1 MAGTVVSTESM
12 TLATSNFSNGLG
24 LNIVKYGDIEKIVDI
39 PKEVRDAAGGNGGD
53 EPIASSSPFID
64 GVEFVIRFDES
75 MLLASW
81 APKPSEPI
89 LKDGKVQKWVPRI
102 HYCLAFYKVGAD
114 GSVSTEPTVAFMSMI
129 LPSEKSRYDIDN
141 NTEVKFDED
150 AINNRFLS
158 LRAATCAEDA
168 KKEFGCDAIRIKIR
182 RSSPFKIEGY
192 NGRTRIKRLVNLI
205 LVEQITNGEVEEV
218 KDEAEANGK

>member
-1 MAGTVVSTESM
+1 MVSTESL
-12 TLATSNFSNGLG
+12 TLANSNFSNGLG

-64 GVEFVIRFDES
+64 GAEFVIRFDES

-81 APKPSEPI
+81 MPKPAEPI
-89 LKDGKVQKWVPRI
+89 IKDGKAQKWVPRI
-102 HYCLAFYKVGAD
+102 HYCLAFYKAGAN

-129 LPSEKSRYDIDN
+129 LPSEKSRFDIDN
-141 NTEVKFDED
+141 NVEVKFDED
-150 AINNRFLS
+150 AINNRFLN
-158 LRAATCAEDA
+158 LRASTCAEDA
-168 KKEFGCDAIRIKIR
+168 KREFGCDAIRVKIR
-182 RSSPFKIEGY
+182 RSAPFKVEGF

-205 LVEQITNGEVEEV
+205 LTERIMTGEVEEV
-218 KDEAEANGK
+218 KAEASGE

>member
-1 MAGTVVSTESM
+1 MMENTSTESM
-12 TLATSNFSNGLG
+12 TLANSSFNNGLG

-39 PKEVRDAAGGNGGD
+39 PKEVKDAAGGNGGD

-64 GVEFVIRFDES
+64 GAEFVIRFNDA

-81 APKPSEPI
+81 MPKPSEPA
-89 LKDGKVQKWVPRI
+89 LKDGKVQKWIPRI

-114 GSVSTEPTVAFMSMI
+114 GSISTEPTVAFMSMI
-129 LPSEKSRYDIDN
+129 LPSEKARFDIDN
-141 NTEVKFDED
+141 NTEMKFDED
-150 AINNRFLS
+150 AINNRFLN
-158 LRAATCAEDA
+158 LRASTCAEDA
-168 KKEFGCDAIRIKIR
+168 KKEFGCDAIKIKIR

-205 LVEQITNGEVEEV
+205 LVEQMTTGKVEEV
-218 KDEAEANGK
+218 KDDAEASGK

>member
-1 MAGTVVSTESM
+1 MAGTVVSTESL
-12 TLATSNFSNGLG
+12 TLANSSFTNGLG
-24 LNIVKYGDIEKIVDI
+24 LNIVKYNDMERIVDI
-39 PKEVRDAAGGNGGD
+39 PKEVRDVAGGNGGD

-64 GVEFVIRFDES
+64 GAEFVIRFDES

-89 LKDGKVQKWVPRI
+89 VKDGKVQKWIPRI

-129 LPSEKSRYDIDN
+129 LPSEKSRFDIDN
-141 NTEVKFDED
+141 NVEVKFDED

-168 KKEFGCDAIRIKIR
+168 KREFGCDAIRVKIR
-182 RSSPFKIEGY
+182 RSAPFKVEGF
-192 NGRTRIKRLVNLI
+192 NGRIRIKRLVNLI
-205 LVEQITNGEVEEV
+205 LVEQIMTGEVEEV
-218 KDEAEANGK
+218 KAEEGK